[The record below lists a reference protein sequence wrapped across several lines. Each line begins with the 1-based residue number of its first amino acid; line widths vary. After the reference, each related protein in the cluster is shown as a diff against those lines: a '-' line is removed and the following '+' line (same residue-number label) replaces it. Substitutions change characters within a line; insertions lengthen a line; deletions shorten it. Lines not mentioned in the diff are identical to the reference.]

1 PPAGFH
7 PAGEPATFGL
17 PDPQAPTQI
26 VAATVVWAF
35 VDGPRVITVE
45 AGQERGGTL
54 PWRPGD
60 TVTDGVQ
67 VPALGSA
74 STALRS
80 DGPEVRINAG
90 AGRWVRV
97 RGTVPLRVL
106 VAYARELHLAA
117 TGRTRG

>member
-1 PPAGFH
+1 MAFR
-7 PAGEPATFGL
+7 L

-26 VAATVVWAF
+26 IAATVVWAF
-35 VDGPRVITVE
+35 VNGPRVITVE
-45 AGQERGGTL
+45 AGEERGGIL
-54 PWRPGD
+54 PWRSGD
-60 TVTDGVQ
+60 TVTDNVQ
-67 VPALGSA
+67 LPALGSA

-97 RGTVPLRVL
+97 RGTAPLRIL

-117 TGRTRG
+117 TAPPGR